1 MAVGG
6 CYLYPSA
13 GCRAVHFM
21 DSVSA
26 TMYLGSYHTLAL
38 AGAIE
43 LDQCQSED
51 CIAVLVQSVYSASVT
66 LSLNA
71 PLSSGDKWN
80 FEGDG

>member
-1 MAVGG
+1 MAVGR
-6 CYLYPSA
+6 CYLYPGA

-38 AGAIE
+38 AGPIE

-51 CIAVLVQSVYSASVT
+51 CIAVLVQSAYSASVT

>member
-1 MAVGG
+1 
-6 CYLYPSA
+6 
-13 GCRAVHFM
+13 
-21 DSVSA
+21 
-26 TMYLGSYHTLAL
+26 LAL
-38 AGAIE
+38 AGPIE

-51 CIAVLVQSVYSASVT
+51 CIAVLVQSAYSASVT